1 MKSLTPPPSRMG
13 GSLGES
19 AELHKIRQDLAR
31 DRSELEEIEEELVH
45 IKARRSGGVT
55 PQRALPG
62 VGGDGG
68 GWTDGRG
75 PGVPSSV
82 TSHRS
87 QRLAAE
93 EREAVAAYEE
103 ERRVL
108 REALKS
114 EVASLEREREVL
126 EGDVE
131 GLRAVSAAVRD
142 NLQEARFALMM
153 ASIESSSVTGAGI
166 AMPTHEGGCGNCRK
180 LKSSF
185 NDWVQRIDGY
195 LAGKMEGEGRPSPLA
210 MRLGRKAA

>member
-1 MKSLTPPPSRMG
+1 M
-13 GSLGES
+13 
-19 AELHKIRQDLAR
+19 
-31 DRSELEEIEEELVH
+31 
-45 IKARRSGGVT
+45 
-55 PQRALPG
+55 
-62 VGGDGG
+62 
-68 GWTDGRG
+68 
-75 PGVPSSV
+75 